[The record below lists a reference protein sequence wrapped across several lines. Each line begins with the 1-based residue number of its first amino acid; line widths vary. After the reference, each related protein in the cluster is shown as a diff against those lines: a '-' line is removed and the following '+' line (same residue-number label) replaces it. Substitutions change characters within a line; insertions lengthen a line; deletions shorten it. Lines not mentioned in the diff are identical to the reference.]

1 MGILFIVVGGAIL
14 LELAAASPL
23 WTTFLIGA
31 VCLYDWCHKK
41 WVGSVWIMGS
51 CRTLLWLVAGSA
63 GGAEIS
69 DPVMVCSLCL
79 GGYVVGISLFARNE
93 SRGIETSGSSLLAVL
108 LLFSPCLL
116 TLGLVVMWNNL
127 DPTRVFLLNIS
138 GLFLGWLVIKAI
150 LAMKNTKHKG
160 SIGRGVAILLAGIC
174 SVDALAVC
182 FFVPALIAPCYLAQ
196 FSAHILQKKF
206 AAT

>member
-1 MGILFIVVGGAIL
+1 
-14 LELAAASPL
+14 
-23 WTTFLIGA
+23 
-31 VCLYDWCHKK
+31 
-41 WVGSVWIMGS
+41 MGS
-51 CRTLLWLVAGSA
+51 CRTFLWLVAGSA
-63 GGAEIS
+63 GGAEIM
-69 DPVMVCSLCL
+69 DAVMVCSLCL

-93 SRGIETSGSSLLAVL
+93 SRRSETSGSSPLAVL

-116 TLGLVVMWNNL
+116 TLGLVVMWNHL

-150 LAMKNTKHKG
+150 LTMKNTEQKG
-160 SIGRGVAILLAGIC
+160 AIGQGVSILLAGIC

>member
-1 MGILFIVVGGAIL
+1 
-14 LELAAASPL
+14 
-23 WTTFLIGA
+23 
-31 VCLYDWCHKK
+31 
-41 WVGSVWIMGS
+41 
-51 CRTLLWLVAGSA
+51 
-63 GGAEIS
+63 
-69 DPVMVCSLCL
+69 
-79 GGYVVGISLFARNE
+79 
-93 SRGIETSGSSLLAVL
+93 
-108 LLFSPCLL
+108 
-116 TLGLVVMWNNL
+116 LGLVVIWNHL

-150 LAMKNTKHKG
+150 LTMKNTEQKG
-160 SIGRGVAILLAGIC
+160 AIGQGVSILLAGIC

>member
-1 MGILFIVVGGAIL
+1 MGTLFIVVGGAIL
-14 LELAAASPL
+14 VALAAASPL
-23 WTTFLIGA
+23 WTGSLIAG

-51 CRTLLWLVAGSA
+51 CRTFLWLVAGSA
-63 GGAEIS
+63 GGAEIM
-69 DPVMVCSLCL
+69 DAVMVCSLCL

-93 SRGIETSGSSLLAVL
+93 SRRSETSGSSPLAVL

-116 TLGLVVMWNNL
+116 TWGLVVMWNHL

-150 LAMKNTKHKG
+150 LTMKNTEQKG
-160 SIGRGVAILLAGIC
+160 AIGQGVSILLAGIC